1 MDNAEPV
8 TEKSQT
14 SSVEENNTLV
24 TDIELQS
31 KQAARSIE
39 QSYVIQ
45 LSNLKTYIKNKSS
58 LQFDDE
64 FQVGIY
70 DLLNWRATTRFFL
83 YPAI

>member
-1 MDNAEPV
+1 MDNAEPI

-14 SSVEENNTLV
+14 SSAHEKNTLA
-24 TDIELQS
+24 TDIGLKT
-31 KQAARSIE
+31 KQADRSLE

-45 LSNLKTYIKNKSS
+45 LSDLKTYIKNKSR

-70 DLLNWRATTRFFL
+70 DSLNR
-83 YPAI
+83 